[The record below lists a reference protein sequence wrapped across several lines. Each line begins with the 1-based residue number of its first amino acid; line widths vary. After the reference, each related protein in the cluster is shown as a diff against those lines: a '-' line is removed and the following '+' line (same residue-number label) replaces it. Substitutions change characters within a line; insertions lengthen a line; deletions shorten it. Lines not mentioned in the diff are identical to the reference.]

1 MQRRLTT
8 DEIIDDLVE
17 ITLPNPEAFLVIRE
31 SLSRI
36 GIASKKDNTLYQSC
50 HILHKR
56 GRYFIVMF
64 KELFLLDGKQ
74 ADITE
79 DDYRRRNTIV
89 QLLESWGLIDQV
101 DSSKTEDTCSLANL
115 KIIQFKDKNNWNL
128 QPKYNFRGS

>member
-115 KIIQFKDKNNWNL
+115 KIIQFKGKNNWNL